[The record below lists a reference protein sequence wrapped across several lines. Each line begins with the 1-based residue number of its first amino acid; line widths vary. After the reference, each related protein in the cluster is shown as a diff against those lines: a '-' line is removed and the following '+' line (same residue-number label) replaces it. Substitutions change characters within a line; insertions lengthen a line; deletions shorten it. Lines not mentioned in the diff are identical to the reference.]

1 MFHYADEKEIKEGKV
16 ADVYF
21 ERTKKILEA
30 KKVHKIVR
38 AEFVVKSFPYAEKW
52 GVLAGIEEAIEL
64 LKGLKVNSVRC
75 GTSCSDTSNGV
86 KVRAMPEGT
95 IFALEEPVLE
105 IEGDYLK
112 FGLYETAILGFL
124 CQASGIATK
133 AARCKKLAGEKI
145 VLSFGARR
153 MHPSLAPMIERNAY
167 IGGCD
172 GVATIKAAE
181 LLGIEPS
188 GTMPHSLI
196 LLFGD
201 TVKALKAFDEIIEP
215 KIKRIALIDTF
226 QDEKFEALNVAKA
239 LGKKLY
245 AVRFDTPS
253 SRRGN
258 FFRLLEEV
266 RWELDLRGFGEV
278 KLFVSGGIDE
288 KNIYE
293 LNPLV
298 DGYGIGTAISNAPV
312 MDFAMDIVEIDG
324 EPIAKRGKMSG
335 AKNVYRCPTCFV
347 HQMIPQGRHQS
358 GAYQENKPKKICNC
372 NSKYENLLNPIIT
385 DGKLLRPLA
394 KPQEI
399 RKYVLDQLKF
409 YPLTL

>member
-1 MFHYADEKEIKEGKV
+1 VVFHYADEKEIKEGRV
-16 ADVYF
+16 TDVYF
-21 ERTKKILEA
+21 ERTKRILEA
-30 KKVHKIVR
+30 KKIHKIVR
-38 AEFVVKSFPYAEKW
+38 AEFMVKSFPYAGKW
-52 GVLAGIEEAIEL
+52 GILAGIEEAVEL
-64 LKGLKVNSVRC
+64 LKGLKV
-75 GTSCSDTSNGV
+75 
-86 KVRAMPEGT
+86 KVRAMDEGT

-133 AARCKKLAGEKI
+133 SARCKKLAGEKI

-172 GVATIKAAE
+172 GVATVKAAE

-196 LLFGD
+196 LLLGD

-226 QDEKFEALNVAKA
+226 QDEKFEALNVTKT

-266 RWELDLRGFGEV
+266 RWELDLRGFKEV

-288 KNIYE
+288 KNIVE
-293 LNPLV
+293 LNSLV
-298 DGYGIGTAISNAPV
+298 DGYGIGTAISNASV

-335 AKNVYRCPTCFV
+335 AKDVYRCPNCFL
-347 HQMIPQGRHQS
+347 HSMIPQG
-358 GAYQENKPKKICNC
+358 NKPKNICNC
-372 NSKYENLLNPIIT
+372 NSKYENLLKPIIT
-385 DGKLLRPLA
+385 DGKLLRPL
-394 KPQEI
+394 KNPQKI
-399 RKYVLDQLKF
+399 REYVLEQLKF
-409 YPLTL
+409 YSLTL

>member
-16 ADVYF
+16 TDVYF
-21 ERTKKILEA
+21 ERTRKILQAKKI
-30 KKVHKIVR
+30 HKIVR
-38 AEFVVKSFPYAEKW
+38 AEFMVKSFPYPEKW
-52 GVLAGIEEAIEL
+52 GVLAGIEEAVEL
-64 LKGLKVNSVRC
+64 LKNLK
-75 GTSCSDTSNGV
+75 V
-86 KVRAMPEGT
+86 KVRAMDEGT

-105 IEGDYLK
+105 IEGDYLE
-112 FGLYETAILGFL
+112 FGVYETAILGFL
-124 CQASGIATK
+124 CQASGVVTK
-133 AARCKKLAGEKI
+133 AARCKKLAGEKL

-196 LLFGD
+196 LLLGD
-201 TVKALKAFDEIIEP
+201 TVKALEAFDEIIEP

-239 LGKKLY
+239 LGRKLY
-245 AVRFDTPS
+245 AVRFDTPA

-258 FFRLLEEV
+258 FLQLLKEV
-266 RWELDLRGFGEV
+266 RWELDLRGFKEV

-288 KNIYE
+288 KKIAE

-312 MDFAMDIVEIDG
+312 MDFAMDIVEING

-335 AKNVYRCPTCFV
+335 SKGIYRCPNCFV
-347 HQMIPQGRHQS
+347 HSMIPEGS
-358 GAYQENKPKKICNC
+358 KPKKICNC
-372 NSKYENLLNPIIT
+372 NSEYENLLKPIIT
-385 DGKLLRPLA
+385 DGRLLRPLT

-399 RKYVLDQLKF
+399 REYVLKQLKF
-409 YPLTL
+409 YSLTL